1 MSYADARNEAT
12 GFQQELIRA
21 EGQRR
26 DAEAAVDSLTVD
38 VAKHRA
44 VRANLEGTIVWLQ
57 NEAAGKRSPW

>member
-1 MSYADARNEAT
+1 VSYADARNEAT

-26 DAEAAVDSLTVD
+26 DA
-38 VAKHRA
+38 KHRA

-57 NEAAGKRSPW
+57 NEASGKRSPW